1 MMGGALRYIQVLAH
15 WLAKPVLRR
24 RLFQTVLPPDPG
36 PETALNNALGWL
48 KSSQDQ
54 TEDPGCSTFYPAHGW
69 TSSYPET
76 TGYIVETWYRSLS
89 LQPDP
94 DLEQRAAKA
103 LDWLVDIQ
111 KPSGGWQ
118 SGYIHQNKLEVVF
131 NTGQVIRGLLAGWQY
146 TGNLEWKASLERACH
161 WLVAIQHPDGF
172 WDRFVYLDRIR
183 VYDTYVAAPLWQAG
197 ALLGHPA
204 WQQAALKNA
213 KWVLDSKMTP
223 NGWLPDAD
231 NTIQHNDR
239 PIVHTLA
246 YTYDGLVDLAL
257 WSGGTVPL
265 EPTLVPLKEL
275 AHRFLKH
282 GFLQGRYN
290 HQWKGSE
297 AMILTGSAQLAIV
310 WWKLHRA
317 GIEGPWLDAARSMN
331 AFLRR
336 CQEQVVPQAMGALPG
351 SHPIW
356 GRYEPFGYPNWATK
370 YLADALILELEQP

>member
-1 MMGGALRYIQVLAH
+1 
-15 WLAKPVLRR
+15 
-24 RLFQTVLPPDPG
+24 
-36 PETALNNALGWL
+36 
-48 KSSQDQ
+48 
-54 TEDPGCSTFYPAHGW
+54 
-69 TSSYPET
+69 
-76 TGYIVETWYRSLS
+76 
-89 LQPDP
+89 
-94 DLEQRAAKA
+94 
-103 LDWLVDIQ
+103 
-111 KPSGGWQ
+111 
-118 SGYIHQNKLEVVF
+118 
-131 NTGQVIRGLLAGWQY
+131 
-146 TGNLEWKASLERACH
+146 
-161 WLVAIQHPDGF
+161 
-172 WDRFVYLDRIR
+172 
-183 VYDTYVAAPLWQAG
+183 
-197 ALLGHPA
+197 LGHPA

-213 KWVLDSKMTP
+213 QWVLDSKMTP

-265 EPTLVPLKEL
+265 EPTLVPLNEL

-317 GIEGPWLDAARSMN
+317 GIEGPWLDAARAMN